1 VTDPDI
7 VPAPPSPA
15 VDRTTS
21 PTGAAV
27 VGELRRAR
35 QHRRLGDQEWFDVA
49 YRVYLV
55 ALAAGAAIV
64 AASDA
69 VNDAVVTRAT
79 VADITRHGPGA
90 LGLIAAVAVAAGLR
104 SGANGGPVALEAPDV
119 RHLLLAPIPRAVV
132 MRRPVAQRI
141 RSTAAAGALVGVV
154 AGVLAARRLPGST
167 TAWAAAGAVAGGCA
181 VAIFAATAVIAHVTR
196 VPQTLAT
203 ACGAALVGAQAVA
216 AGTDVPGPAD
226 TFGSLFLW
234 GMRQHGVD
242 VAAVTVTIGVVAFAL
257 WRAGELRPEP
267 LLRRADLVS
276 QLRFAVTMQDL
287 RTVVLLRRQMRNEH
301 ARARP
306 WPIPFARRAVR
317 TSATTLGA
325 TVRRRGWHSIA
336 RLPLAR
342 LGRSGALA
350 ILAGLAVVV
359 TLRGTTPAA
368 IAIGVCL
375 FAMSMEI
382 LEPLSQEIDH
392 RDLTGLSPAATDA
405 VLLRALVVPAVV
417 LVPFALVGAATIA
430 VLEPRAAGAAF
441 ALAVPCVL
449 TGACGAVVS
458 IAGETR
464 SPDSTAS
471 ASLTMPEFAGFATV
485 MRTLLPVAISSVAA
499 LPVLAMR
506 ALPSADTAVR
516 SSIGL
521 LLAVAACAWWVR
533 KHNDYGERVRAF
545 IEEGRR

>member
-1 VTDPDI
+1 MTDPDI

-69 VNDAVVTRAT
+69 VNDAVVTSTT

-181 VAIFAATAVIAHVTR
+181 VAIFAATAVVAHVTR
-196 VPQTLAT
+196 LRQPLAT
-203 ACGAALVGAQAVA
+203 TGGALLVGAQAVA
-216 AGTDVPGPAD
+216 AVTDVSGPAD

-242 VAAVTVTIGVVAFAL
+242 VAAVAVTIGVVAFAL

-301 ARARP
+301 ARVRP

-317 TSATTLGA
+317 TSAATLGA

-342 LGRSGALA
+342 LGHSGALA
-350 ILAGLAVVV
+350 VLAGLAAVV

-405 VLLRALVVPAVV
+405 VLLRAMVVPAVV
-417 LVPFALVGAATIA
+417 LVPFALVGAATVA
-430 VLEPRAAGAAF
+430 VLEPGAAGAAF

-449 TGACGAVVS
+449 AGACGAVVS

-485 MRTLLPVAISSVAA
+485 MRTLLPVAISCIAA

-506 ALPSADTAVR
+506 ELPSADTAVR

-521 LLAVAACAWWVR
+521 MLAVAACAWWVR

-545 IEEGRR
+545 IEEGKR